1 MRPSVGRGARQAAL
15 ASVLLVAGACVAGR
29 PRPESSVSPSSGG
42 GHIVRI
48 ALATNAARVVL
59 SATGDWQLENEGG
72 ARMQLRA
79 SDAWPI
85 SRDGSFL
92 YAAGPDA
99 DGDASRASA
108 FTARSASDGAFITVN
123 GKRYRGEVRVTPT
136 DRGLLVVN
144 RVPVE
149 EYLRGVV
156 PLEIGGRRPDER
168 AAVEAQA
175 VAARS
180 YAYSHMTDTASRS
193 YDMVSTTMDQVYG
206 GVSAETSASDA
217 AVAETAGLVLTYDGR
232 IINAPYHSTCGG
244 TTASPSE
251 VWTDGHDEPYL
262 VPVSDRIPGT
272 NRYYCDI
279 SPTFHWTRTY
289 DADDLA
295 TVLDRYL
302 RAYVTVSG
310 RVGAVRQVKIDGR
323 TKSGRVR
330 ALTITT
336 DRGRYTLRGNEIRFV
351 MRTPGGDALHST
363 SFSVKSQRAK
373 DGHVARLTLTGS
385 GNGHGIGM
393 CQWGAIGR
401 ARAGQDYR
409 KILSTYYPGTVLAR
423 VD

>member
-1 MRPSVGRGARQAAL
+1 MPPVRRRVRQAAL
-15 ASVLLVAGACVAGR
+15 AGVLLLAGACVGGR
-29 PRPESSVSPSSGG
+29 PGPGSPVSPSRGG

-48 ALATNAARVVL
+48 ALATSASRVVL

-72 ARMQLRA
+72 ARMRLRA

-92 YAAGPDA
+92 YAAGSGGDR
-99 DGDASRASA
+99 DASRASA
-108 FTARSASDGAFITVN
+108 FTARGASDGAFITVN
-123 GKRYRGEVRVTPT
+123 GKRYRGEIRVTPT
-136 DRGLLVVN
+136 DKGLLVVN

-149 EYLRGVV
+149 DYLRGVV
-156 PLEIGGRRPDER
+156 PLEIGERRSDER

-193 YDMVSTTMDQVYG
+193 YDMVSTVMDQAYG
-206 GVSAETSASDA
+206 GVSAETRSTDA
-217 AVAETAGLVLTYDGR
+217 AVAETGGIVLTYNGR
-232 IINAPYHSTCGG
+232 IINAPYHSSCGG
-244 TTASPSE
+244 TTAAPSE
-251 VWTDGHDEPYL
+251 VWSGGHDEPYL

-279 SPTFHWTRTY
+279 SPTFRWTRTY
-289 DADDLA
+289 DGKQLS
-295 TVLDRYL
+295 TVLEQYL

-310 RVGAVRQVKIDGR
+310 SVGAVRQVKIDG
-323 TKSGRVR
+323 TTPSGRVR
-330 ALTITT
+330 SLTITT
-336 DRGRYTLRGNEIRFV
+336 DRGTYTLHGGEIRFV
-351 MRTPGGDALHST
+351 LRSLDGDVLRST
-363 SFSVKSQRAK
+363 SFTVKSDRAS
-373 DGHVARLTLTGS
+373 DGHLARLTLNGT

-401 ARAGQDYR
+401 ARAGQDYQT
-409 KILSTYYPGTVLAR
+409 ILHTYYPGTVLAR